1 MHQLCGDYFQK
12 LILSINYDKFSYE
25 NLLKQ
30 EELLNNMVKGAIMK
44 HDDILKICN
53 SRL

>member
-1 MHQLCGDYFQK
+1 VYQICGDYFQK
-12 LILSINYDKFSYE
+12 LILSLNNDKLSYE

-30 EELLNNMVKGAIMK
+30 EELLNNTVKDAIIK

-53 SRL
+53 